1 MEDDIL
7 SLLDPTGGLRQRA
20 EGQARSQGLLNLGFA
35 LLQASRGQPGQGKP
49 SLGQVIGQAG
59 PVGLQAYQQTFD
71 KTLADALRG
80 MQIQEMRKKQQ
91 QQEAGRTALQQ
102 AYERMSGLSP
112 QGALAMQGGQAG
124 PTVQRAE
131 MIGQRQPMSQQE
143 VLGLAMNPNIDPE
156 AAKRIVDVAQLSAP
170 KEKKPPASYEEFL
183 LATQN
188 PEFARFLSQKAEQAK
203 QPLEIK
209 MGGGVA
215 SQIGP
220 ILKENQVAASGAA
233 LQIDAADRIINAVNT
248 GKVLS
253 GPLTTPVLRAAQI
266 GNVLGITG
274 KDTNEVIANTR
285 RAVRGLA
292 EMTLQGRKSMRGE
305 GAITESE
312 GKLAER
318 AFSGDIGDLTN
329 DEIKILA
336 NASKRAAQFT
346 LGEYNKKLDALEK
359 NPEVSSIV
367 PFFRVNVMPSMPTPE
382 GVTVRKK

>member
-1 MEDDIL
+1 
-7 SLLDPTGGLRQRA
+7 
-20 EGQARSQGLLNLGFA
+20 
-35 LLQASRGQPGQGKP
+35 LQN
-49 SLGQVIGQAG
+49 
-59 PVGLQAYQQTFD
+59 YQQSFD

-80 MQIQEMRKKQQ
+80 VQIQEMQKRKQ

-112 QGALAMQGGQAG
+112 QGALAMPGGQAG

-188 PEFARFLSQKAEQAK
+188 PEFARFLAQKAEQSK

-233 LQIDAADRIINAVNT
+233 LQIDAADRIISAVNT